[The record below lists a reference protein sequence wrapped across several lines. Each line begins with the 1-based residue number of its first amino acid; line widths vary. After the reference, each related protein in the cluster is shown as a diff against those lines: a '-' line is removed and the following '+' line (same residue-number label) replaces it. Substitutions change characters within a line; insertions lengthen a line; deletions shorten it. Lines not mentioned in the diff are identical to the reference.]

1 MNSID
6 SVSSG
11 SNLIHVNIVNSINIV
26 NSEQAVY
33 RTLLPPSLMVFLYY
47 VVSDTFCTFPNGM
60 ENNYHQNQINQ
71 IHKLHFKENDFDHK
85 EKCDFVISYLPK
97 IDCIT

>member
-26 NSEQAVY
+26 NSVQAVY
-33 RTLLPPSLMVFLYY
+33 RTLLFPSLMVFLYY

-71 IHKLHFKENDFDHK
+71 IHKLHFKENDIDHK
-85 EKCDFVISYLPK
+85 ENATLLFPICQK
-97 IDCIT
+97 